1 MREVAAE
8 IIIIVLL
15 VLANGFLAMAEI
27 AMISVRK
34 ARFRKLA
41 EKGDARAR
49 AALDLAETPSRFLS
63 TVQVG
68 ITLIGVL
75 AGAFGGAT
83 LARVIAD
90 TLRPFEFIAPYGEA
104 VGVGVVVLGITIL
117 AVVIGELV
125 PKRIAMNNPLGV
137 ALALARPVRRLSLLA
152 NPIVQFL
159 SGATDLVLRLFGIK
173 ARAEPLVTEEEVRA
187 LVEQGQRTGVF
198 FPAEKELVERALVL
212 DTLRAADLMTPR
224 ARIVWLN
231 LADADELNWRKI
243 ADSGHSYFPVFDRHR
258 DDVLGLVS
266 VKALGANLA
275 LAGNTKLKDLLV
287 EPLFV
292 PVSMGALMLLGAF
305 KQSRKH
311 VALVTDEFGAV
322 QGLVTLVDVLEEL
335 VGEFPAFD
343 EPHRTR
349 VIRREDGSW
358 LVDAALELPEL
369 KQLLGVQHLPGEEN
383 EAFETLS
390 GLVLHQMQR
399 IPREGD
405 HFEWGG
411 FRFEVADLDRHR
423 LDKIL
428 IQPLKPKESSAPAVE
443 NPRATRQ

>member
-8 IIIIVLL
+8 ILIILLL

-27 AMISVRK
+27 AMVSVRK
-34 ARFRKLA
+34 TRFRKLA
-41 EKGDARAR
+41 EKGDARAS

-83 LARVIAD
+83 LARVIAGA
-90 TLRPFEFIAPYGEA
+90 LQPFELLAPYGEA
-104 VGVGVVVLGITIL
+104 VGIGVVVLGITIL
-117 AVVIGELV
+117 SVVIGELV
-125 PKRIAMNNPLGV
+125 PKRIAMNNPLGI
-137 ALALARPVRRLSLLA
+137 ALALARPVRRLSKLA
-152 NPIVQFL
+152 APIVQFL
-159 SGATDLVLRLFGIK
+159 STATDLVLRLFGIR
-173 ARAEPLVTEEEVRA
+173 ARSEPLVTEAEVRD
-187 LVEQGQRTGVF
+187 LIEHGQRTGVF
-198 FPAEKELVERALVL
+198 FPEEKELVERALVL
-212 DTLRAADLMTPR
+212 DTLRAGDLMTPR
-224 ARIVWLN
+224 ARIAWLS
-231 LADADELNWRKI
+231 LTDADEVTWRRI
-243 ADSGHSYFPVFDRHR
+243 AESGHSFFPVYDRNR

-275 LAGNTKLKDLLV
+275 LAGSTQLKDLLV

-292 PVSMGALMLLGAF
+292 PVNMGALKLLGAF

-349 VIRREDGSW
+349 IVRREDGSW
-358 LVDAALELPEL
+358 LVDASLELDEL
-369 KQLLGVQHLPGEEN
+369 KQLLGVKHLPGEEA
-383 EAFETLS
+383 EAYETLS

-405 HFEWGG
+405 HFEWGDY
-411 FRFEVADLDRHR
+411 RFEVADLDRHR

-428 IQPLKPKESSAPAVE
+428 IQPLKAREAERPRNRKSSGA
-443 NPRATRQ
+443 

>member
-1 MREVAAE
+1 MNVATE

-15 VLANGFLAMAEI
+15 VLANGFLAMAEA

-90 TLRPFEFIAPYGEA
+90 ALRPFEAVAPYSQAIGI
-104 VGVGVVVLGITIL
+104 GIVVVGITIL
-117 AVVIGELV
+117 SVVIGELV
-125 PKRIAMNNPLGV
+125 PKRIAMSNPLGIALLV
-137 ALALARPVRRLSLLA
+137 AQPVRMLSRLA
-152 NPIVQFL
+152 HPVVQFL
-159 SGATDLVLRLFGIK
+159 GGATDFMLGLFGIK
-173 ARAEPLVTEEEVRA
+173 PKGEPLVTEEEVRA
-187 LVEQGQRTGVF
+187 LVEQGQRSGVF

-212 DTLRAADLMTPR
+212 DTLRAGDLMTPR

-231 LADADELNWRKI
+231 VADADEANWRRI
-243 ADSGHSYFPVFDRHR
+243 VTSGHSYFPVYEQQR
-258 DDVLGLVS
+258 DNVLGLVS
-266 VKALGANLA
+266 VKALWANLA
-275 LAGNTKLKDLLV
+275 LAGSAKLKDLLV

-292 PVSMGALMLLGAF
+292 PRSMGALKLLEAF

-343 EPHRTR
+343 EPRRTR
-349 VIRREDGSW
+349 VARREDGSW
-358 LVDAALELPEL
+358 LVDGALELEDL
-369 KQLLGVQHLPGEEN
+369 KRLLEVKELPGEAVE
-383 EAFETLS
+383 EFQTT
-390 GLVLHQMQR
+390 GGFVLAQFQR

-405 HFEWGG
+405 HFTALGH
-411 FRFEVADLDRHR
+411 RFEVADMDRRRVDKVIIQR
-423 LDKIL
+423 LTPPEHATPP
-428 IQPLKPKESSAPAVE
+428 QTQTPA
-443 NPRATRQ
+443 

>member
-1 MREVAAE
+1 MREVVVE
-8 IIIIVLL
+8 IVIIGLL
-15 VLANGFLAMAEI
+15 VVANSFLAMAEI

-34 ARFRKLA
+34 TRFRKLA

-90 TLRPFEFIAPYGEA
+90 ALRPFEFLAPYGEA
-104 VGVGVVVLGITIL
+104 VGIGVVVLGITLL

-125 PKRIAMNNPLGV
+125 PKRIAMNDPLGV

-159 SGATDLVLRLFGIK
+159 SGTTDLVLRLFGIR

-212 DTLRAADLMTPR
+212 DTLRAGDLMTPR
-224 ARIVWLN
+224 ARIAWLN
-231 LADADELNWRKI
+231 LADADDVNWRKI
-243 ADSGHSYFPVFDRHR
+243 ANSGHSYFPVFDRHR

-292 PVSMGALMLLGAF
+292 PESMGALMLLGAF

-343 EPHRTR
+343 EPHRTHI
-349 VIRREDGSW
+349 VRREDGSW
-358 LVDAALELPEL
+358 LVDAAVELDEL
-369 KQLLGVQHLPGEEN
+369 KQLLGVKHLPGEES
-383 EAFETLS
+383 EAYETLS

-405 HFEWGG
+405 YFEWGG

-428 IQPLKPKESSAPAVE
+428 IQPLKPTESSAPPVE
-443 NPRATRQ
+443 NPHASRQ

>member
-1 MREVAAE
+1 MRELALE
-8 IIIIVLL
+8 IVIIVLL

-27 AMISVRK
+27 AMVSVRK
-34 ARFRKLA
+34 ARFRTLA

-75 AGAFGGAT
+75 AGAFGGVT
-83 LARVIAD
+83 LARGIASA
-90 TLRPFEFIAPYGEA
+90 LEGFGWLAPYGEA
-104 VGVGVVVLGITIL
+104 IGIGVVVLGITTIS
-117 AVVIGELV
+117 VVLGELV
-125 PKRIAMNNPLGV
+125 PKRIAMNNPFGV
-137 ALALARPVRRLSLLA
+137 ALVLARPVRGLSALTA
-152 NPIVQFL
+152 PIVKFL
-159 SGATDLVLRLFGIK
+159 SVATDLVLRTLGIVAK
-173 ARAEPLVTEEEVRA
+173 SEPLVTEGEVRA
-187 LVEQGQRTGVF
+187 LVEHGQRTGVF
-198 FPAEKELVERALVL
+198 FPQEKELVERALVL
-212 DTLRAADLMTPR
+212 DTLQARDLMTPQ

-231 LADADELNWRKI
+231 LADADEVTWRRI
-243 ADSGHSYFPVFDRHR
+243 AESGHSYFPVYGRHQN
-258 DDVLGLVS
+258 DVLGLVS
-266 VKALGANLA
+266 VKVLGSNLA
-275 LAGNTKLKDLLV
+275 LAGKTQLKDVLV

-292 PVSMGALMLLGAF
+292 PVSMGALKLLEAF

-343 EPHRTR
+343 EPHRNFI
-349 VIRREDGSW
+349 VQREDGSW
-358 LVDAALELPEL
+358 LVDALLELDEL
-369 KQLLGVQHLPGEEN
+369 KQLLQVKHLPGEEQ
-383 EAFETLS
+383 AGYETLS
-390 GLVLHQMQR
+390 GFVLHHMQR

-405 HFEWGG
+405 YFESAG

-428 IQPLKPKESSAPAVE
+428 IYPLKAGKS
-443 NPRATRQ
+443 